1 MSTQP
6 GGRLEVS
13 VTSTVVH
20 RALDGRRYELSGTL
34 DLGLPSTSSVRVAVR
49 GRTYELVAGVSGLAE
64 EVATSLGVSGFDE
77 ELRFAGGTLLIGRT
91 RRVEPGSRITEDIL
105 LAVWR
110 GRRHC
115 LISHFYGTSTT
126 MAVDALDTL
135 GITEHDDGMA
145 VRPSGGSA
153 VLAPA
158 SVVKE
163 VPALGLLE
171 VTVSSAPQATR
182 LPEWKGRATRSGELF
197 SDQLSNGDPY
207 FVLAGTDT
215 WTTVLPLAD
224 TDLARVPALVDRLST
239 RLLGDG

>member
-1 MSTQP
+1 MPIAT
-6 GGRLEVS
+6 GE
-13 VTSTVVH
+13 TTTVVH

-34 DLGLPSTSSVRVAVR
+34 DLGHPSTSSVRVAVR
-49 GRTYELVAGVSGLAE
+49 GRTHELVAGVSGLAE
-64 EVATSLGVSGFDE
+64 EVAGALAVSGFDE

-91 RRVEPGSRITEDIL
+91 SRVEPGSRITEDIL

-115 LISHFYGTSTT
+115 LISHFYGTSTAA
-126 MAVDALDTL
+126 AVEALDTL

-145 VRPSGGSA
+145 IRPKADAGSA

-171 VTVSSAPQATR
+171 VTVPTAPQATR
-182 LPEWKGRATRSGELF
+182 LPDWKGARTRSGELF
-197 SDQLSNGDPY
+197 TDRLSNGDPY
-207 FVLAGTDT
+207 FVLAGADT

-224 TDLARVPALVDRLST
+224 TDLTRVPALVDQLST
-239 RLLGDG
+239 RLLDDR